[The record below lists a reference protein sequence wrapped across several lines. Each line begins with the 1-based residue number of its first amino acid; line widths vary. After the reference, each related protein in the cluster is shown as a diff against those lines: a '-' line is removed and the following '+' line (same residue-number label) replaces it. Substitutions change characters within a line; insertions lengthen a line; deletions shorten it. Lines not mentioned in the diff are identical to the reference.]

1 MGDVVAK
8 IRVMPENG
16 VTLDEVK
23 ESLAFAKA
31 MEEKPIA
38 FGLVALEILVRVSD
52 EDGGFDTIEKQLDE
66 LKTVSSYEVL
76 ELGRI

>member
-8 IRVMPENG
+8 IRVMPGDG

-23 ESLAFAKA
+23 VSLDFAKA
-31 MEEKPIA
+31 IEEKPIA

-52 EDGGFDTIEKQLDE
+52 SDGGFDKIEKQLDE

-76 ELGRI
+76 EIGRI